1 MSKNKYVVNMKTNLR
16 VDARVRSLLS
26 FVVFMAVTGVACHA
40 QYVGLD
46 VSMPKVDK
54 VIEVTAD
61 GVNMRKSPSAA
72 APKLVRLCYDETDN
86 CCYGWSNDRRER
98 GVVAFAA
105 PASKGDVFMVTSE
118 TDEWYGVIAY
128 EDTPV
133 FISKKYAQDA
143 ELTPITPEMLTKID
157 DYGFGK
163 MQSPG
168 VTKGF
173 YRGYACLDIE
183 GYETEGLM
191 FGRIIDGF
199 LVMNFHVYGGM
210 SYDENVDRTYLNM
223 DCKTMSD
230 GSGKSWLYTNC
241 RLKYGNELVQLYKS
255 DPENTDGYA
264 EKVMVM
270 DRLTTPEFEEILK
283 VAGVDM
289 GNTQKRGYIYAC
301 ADGKIFQLAAYDLEN
316 PVYAGRI
323 VTVPA
328 EVE

>member
-1 MSKNKYVVNMKTNLR
+1 MKTNLR

-46 VSMPKVDK
+46 VCMPKVDK

-86 CCYGWSNDRRER
+86 CCYGWSNDRREP

-105 PASKGDVFMVTSE
+105 PASKGDVFIVTSE

-128 EDTPV
+128 ENTPV
-133 FISKKYAQDA
+133 FISKKYAQEA
-143 ELTPITPEMLTKID
+143 ELTPITPEMLTRIS

-173 YRGYACLDIE
+173 YRGYACLDIQ

-191 FGRIIDGF
+191 LGRIIDGF
-199 LVMNFHVYGGM
+199 LVMSHHFNGYMV
-210 SYDENVDRTYLNM
+210 YDESVKRISVDVQREQIT
-223 DCKTMSD
+223 D
-230 GSGKSWLYTNC
+230 GTANRMFTLCRINYGK
-241 RLKYGNELVQLYKS
+241 ELTQLYKS
-255 DPENTDGYA
+255 DPEALGDYA

-270 DRLTTPEFEEILK
+270 DRLTTQEFAEMLAS
-283 VAGVDM
+283 AGVV
-289 GNTQKRGYIYAC
+289 GKGVTQRYGYIYAC
-301 ADGKIFQLAAYDLEN
+301 AGGKIFQLAAYDLES
-316 PVYAGRI
+316 PVYAGRS

-328 EVE
+328 GASSGSR

>member
-16 VDARVRSLLS
+16 VDARVRRLLS

-143 ELTPITPEMLTKID
+143 ELTPITSEMLTKID

-168 VTKGF
+168 VTKG
-173 YRGYACLDIE
+173 IPS
-183 GYETEGLM
+183 GLRSA
-191 FGRIIDGF
+191 G
-199 LVMNFHVYGGM
+199 
-210 SYDENVDRTYLNM
+210 T
-223 DCKTMSD
+223 
-230 GSGKSWLYTNC
+230 
-241 RLKYGNELVQLYKS
+241 
-255 DPENTDGYA
+255 
-264 EKVMVM
+264 
-270 DRLTTPEFEEILK
+270 LTSAL
-283 VAGVDM
+283 
-289 GNTQKRGYIYAC
+289 
-301 ADGKIFQLAAYDLEN
+301 
-316 PVYAGRI
+316 
-323 VTVPA
+323 
-328 EVE
+328 